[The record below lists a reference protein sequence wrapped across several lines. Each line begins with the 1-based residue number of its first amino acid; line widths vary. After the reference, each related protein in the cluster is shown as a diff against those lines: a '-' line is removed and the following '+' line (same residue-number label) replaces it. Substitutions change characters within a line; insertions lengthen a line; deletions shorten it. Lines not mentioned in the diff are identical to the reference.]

1 MEMTL
6 AVERSGS
13 EPQLDSG
20 HLPRPCSCSLEDRTP
35 SLMAPQDP
43 RAWGLQLP
51 GPSVL
56 ESKVR
61 ALKEKMTAG
70 KQVVS
75 PGLTSHERPS
85 KKPKCRRVKVGGAG
99 PLSEGSS
106 LPDAEGVIPAQNL
119 PDGQLD
125 SDISKE
131 EPARNGGPRPP
142 RPPSPGLE
150 CWNGRRP
157 RPPEAVQALP
167 NNERSLLPGPGSLQE
182 NPVHRVT
189 PGRPGGPGPCN
200 KIAHMPNLRKGRS
213 YALQDDLVT
222 GGDLDSL
229 SLTCEEDFVPRPA
242 LLGGV
247 WRAAELGALGTG
259 GSALSLSDRVER
271 NRLLLQE
278 MLNVGSQEPPR
289 VGIPAWTPP
298 WDRGLPERPAGDVDW
313 DSGISLQDSDQNRAA
328 AFVSHQSPLAP
339 RSSDTAFSAKP
350 CQELSRAK
358 PPSLLELQNGFPPK
372 RTFPLQMT
380 ARTFGP
386 KPESVLSPRP
396 EEAKHLLQRARM
408 KARTRPLRASHEI
421 VPAVAQGSRDGRRSP
436 APDSRMPFASRD
448 TPQNGNTSDSSSGES
463 SSGQWPKRGASP
475 SRVRFEDESA
485 RDAESRY
492 RERLQQRQR
501 QARSCALPTAAQG
514 PLRSKPE
521 LAHYINAGLARTDAG
536 HGPLYRLVGR
546 PERRGGPA
554 PPPARGGA
562 GKCRACGSCIHD
574 RRPAP
579 GKAGPDARAL
589 PEREAAGGVPAEPLG
604 SRGPSPPF
612 GLLPAEPGCLTEWI
626 RETHIGDSAR
636 PEEADSALDSTDTS
650 DSCRTDS
657 EEAGTSQPSRA
668 RGPARGNS
676 PRPRGSRPRGGPRWF
691 RKAEL
696 PGSPQAP
703 HYLLGVD
710 HVEGAAE
717 VKEGRG
723 HLPEGTLVPREEAFA
738 KPPVL
743 ECKRASLGS
752 QWQPGP
758 GLGNHWVHPVDSR
771 TLSRTAYPL
780 ASSMMLGSSAPGR
793 QAQDGGSHESLET
806 VSASS
811 LQQSHAEPSALHQA
825 QQLTSSLSPEGWVP
839 TPPSS
844 RKTTSPVSHRKA
856 ALAAP
861 RRLGEQGKP
870 VDPPPPPSRSVVPRT
885 CELSPAQTQPYG
897 PAGRHPQLALSTN
910 NCSNSLPL
918 GLQEP
923 WGGAGLEAKVEDGPC
938 SQELPPENRGHGK
951 QRPQARRSEGVGVQ
965 PGTRGRPAEARVE
978 FRRAGVIPGPEEQSA
993 QAPAPQPS
1001 PARSCTPLH
1010 FRAFPG
1016 VGAGPG
1022 PPSTAPSDRSK
1033 KSSSLASTL
1042 GLKKLLL
1049 ALGHS
1054 ARPKLGKARS
1064 YSVEQLQ
1071 SPAPGPASHAS
1082 TPRVKKAPSVQSLQ
1096 LVSPSHQHRKAASF
1110 QNLHSLLSGKGDRSS
1125 LYMVG
1130 EPGDHSAVGRPT
1142 KASPR
1147 RALSVEDVSGPS
1159 QARTVGRVVEVFPDG
1174 TTQLQLQRSPEG
1186 SFGFCVASGNGRRDS
1201 VWLRRGAPD
1210 SDSLVAKGLEFS
1222 LQRLFGKCQMPP
1234 NPSEEPPLR
1243 KIETGAGPNSNMK
1256 QTRFGF
1262 DLGHVHYSNDTF
1274 PPLQLLE
1281 GRFYVQEMA
1290 DASMAKLYS
1299 GLLGVGDEIL
1309 EVNGAKVAG
1318 LGLAHIK
1325 ELLAHAESLSVRVL
1339 RQRPVPQ

>member
-1 MEMTL
+1 MEGVPEAAAARPAGGGPQGTQIGSRTTSAMEMTL
-6 AVERSGS
+6 AVERSVP

-43 RAWGLQLP
+43 RAWGIQLP

-70 KQVVS
+70 KQAVS
-75 PGLTSHERPS
+75 PGLTSQERPS

-99 PLSEGSS
+99 PLSERSS

-131 EPARNGGPRPP
+131 ESARNGGPRPP

-150 CWNGRRP
+150 CRNGRSP

-200 KIAHMPNLRKGRS
+200 KIAHMPNLRKGSS

-242 LLGGV
+242 LLGGL

-278 MLNVGSQEPPR
+278 MLNVGGQDPPR

-298 WDRGLPERPAGDVDW
+298 WDRGLPERPAGDMDW
-313 DSGISLQDSDQNRAA
+313 DSGISLQDSDQN
-328 AFVSHQSPLAP
+328 
-339 RSSDTAFSAKP
+339 
-350 CQELSRAK
+350 
-358 PPSLLELQNGFPPK
+358 
-372 RTFPLQMT
+372 
-380 ARTFGP
+380 RTFGP

-421 VPAVAQGSRDGRRSP
+421 VPAITQGSRDGRRSP

-492 RERLQQRQR
+492 LERLQQRQR

-521 LAHYINAGLARTDAG
+521 LAHYINAGFARTDAG
-536 HGPLYRLVGR
+536 QGPLYRLLGR
-546 PERRGGPA
+546 
-554 PPPARGGA
+554 PARGSA
-562 GKCRACGSCIHD
+562 RKCPACGSCIHD

-579 GKAGPDARAL
+579 
-589 PEREAAGGVPAEPLG
+589 EREAACGVPAEPLS

-612 GLLPAEPGCLTEWI
+612 GLLPAEPGCHTEWI

-691 RKAEL
+691 RKAESEL
-696 PGSPQAP
+696 PRSPQAP

-717 VKEGRG
+717 VKEGRR

-771 TLSRTAYPL
+771 ALSRTAYPL
-780 ASSMMLGSSAPGR
+780 ASSMKLGSSAPGR
-793 QAQDGGSHESLET
+793 QAQDGGSRESLET

-825 QQLTSSLSPEGWVP
+825 RQLTFSLSPEGWVP

-844 RKTTSPVSHRKA
+844 RKTSPVSHRKA

-861 RRLGEQGKP
+861 RRLGEQGEP

-885 CELSPAQTQPYG
+885 CELSPAQTQPHG

-938 SQELPPENRGHGK
+938 SQELPPENRGHGGVQGFLGPAAVGAVSSVSITLSLALEESDSSQEPEGGL
-951 QRPQARRSEGVGVQ
+951 QRPELSSGGQVS
-965 PGTRGRPAEARVE
+965 
-978 FRRAGVIPGPEEQSA
+978 S
-993 QAPAPQPS
+993 
-1001 PARSCTPLH
+1001 
-1010 FRAFPG
+1010 RAFPG

-1096 LVSPSHQHRKAASF
+1096 LVSPSHQRRKAASF

-1147 RALSVEDVSGPS
+1147 RALSVEDVSAPS

-1201 VWLRRGAPD
+1201 G
-1210 SDSLVAKGLEFS
+1210 
-1222 LQRLFGKCQMPP
+1222 
-1234 NPSEEPPLR
+1234 
-1243 KIETGAGPNSNMK
+1243 
-1256 QTRFGF
+1256 
-1262 DLGHVHYSNDTF
+1262 
-1274 PPLQLLE
+1274 
-1281 GRFYVQEMA
+1281 FYVQEMA

-1299 GLLGVGDEIL
+1299 GLLGAGDEIL